1 MNSGLPHT
9 GFAAASSHGVV
20 SGRIQKLD
28 GWRIPIPEY
37 EIQPEQ
43 VEQEI
48 LRLYDAVAS
57 AAQQM
62 DDEMALVSQVETSE
76 PLRIL
81 HVHRML
87 LLDQEL
93 LDKTSQIIRDRLI
106 NTEWAL
112 RRQLNH
118 IEAMFE
124 RIEDTYLRERKKDIQ
139 QVGQRL
145 FQQLLSQSNTAD
157 INTSKAQILMAHD
170 FSPSEVVTLW
180 QLGVTGLIAE
190 QGGNNSHAIIV
201 ARGLGLPMLV
211 GAGEVLDSVNDGDF
225 VILDAENGCWTLNPS
240 DADYAAC
247 ADFVQNMNASRIKL
261 HDFAHR
267 PSLSHNGHAMPL
279 MANLS
284 LLEEVEAVHF
294 SGAEGAGLFR
304 TEFLYLQNQQPPD
317 EQIQFQHY
325 ASVVQKMQGL
335 PTTFRLLDIGGDK
348 PALFQQ
354 LGGRHYGGENPAMS
368 LRGVRML
375 LRWPEVMMA
384 QIRAL
389 VKASELGPVQVL
401 VPMVTMVEELEQ
413 VRDIFDL
420 CQRELG
426 ISRPIPLGAMI
437 EVPAAVMVADELG
450 KVADFFSIGTNDL
463 IQYTLATDRGDEEVV
478 HLYQPEHPAVRKLI
492 QYTVDAAKQANI
504 PVAVCGELASDPAWT
519 QTFLNMGMSSLS
531 MSPQRILSLREH
543 LSSLDYSPTA
553 IH

>member
-1 MNSGLPHT
+1 MNSTLPHT
-9 GFAAASSHGVV
+9 GFAAASSHGIV

-93 LDKTSQIIRDRLI
+93 LDKTSQIIRDKLI

-145 FQQLLSQSNTAD
+145 FQQLLSQSNTTD

-201 ARGLGLPMLV
+201 ARGRSARPTWR
-211 GAGEVLDSVNDGDF
+211 AGRP
-225 VILDAENGCWTLNPS
+225 GC
-240 DADYAAC
+240 
-247 ADFVQNMNASRIKL
+247 SRRGPRR
-261 HDFAHR
+261 AR
-267 PSLSHNGHAMPL
+267 PS
-279 MANLS
+279 
-284 LLEEVEAVHF
+284 
-294 SGAEGAGLFR
+294 
-304 TEFLYLQNQQPPD
+304 T
-317 EQIQFQHY
+317 
-325 ASVVQKMQGL
+325 
-335 PTTFRLLDIGGDK
+335 
-348 PALFQQ
+348 
-354 LGGRHYGGENPAMS
+354 
-368 LRGVRML
+368 
-375 LRWPEVMMA
+375 
-384 QIRAL
+384 RA
-389 VKASELGPVQVL
+389 
-401 VPMVTMVEELEQ
+401 
-413 VRDIFDL
+413 
-420 CQRELG
+420 C
-426 ISRPIPLGAMI
+426 
-437 EVPAAVMVADELG
+437 
-450 KVADFFSIGTNDL
+450 
-463 IQYTLATDRGDEEVV
+463 
-478 HLYQPEHPAVRKLI
+478 
-492 QYTVDAAKQANI
+492 
-504 PVAVCGELASDPAWT
+504 
-519 QTFLNMGMSSLS
+519 
-531 MSPQRILSLREH
+531 
-543 LSSLDYSPTA
+543 
-553 IH
+553 